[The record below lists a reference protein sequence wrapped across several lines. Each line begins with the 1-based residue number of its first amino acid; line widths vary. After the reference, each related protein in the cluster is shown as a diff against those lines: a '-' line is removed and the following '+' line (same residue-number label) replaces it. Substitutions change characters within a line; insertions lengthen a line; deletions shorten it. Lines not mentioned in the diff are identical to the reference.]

1 MLSQSLAGYCLIA
14 CTALILYYVSLLGQ
28 ISSPLCL
35 NFNSRSYQVVARV
48 KTALYGPLSK
58 IPGPAIGRWTNLV
71 VKYHTLSGRRMQYI
85 DSLFT
90 QYGEE
95 LLH

>member
-1 MLSQSLAGYCLIA
+1 MLSQSFATYCLVA
-14 CTALILYYVSLLGQ
+14 CTALILYYVSLIGRF
-28 ISSPLCL
+28 SCPLSL
-35 NFNSRSYQVVARV
+35 IYNSGSYQAVAKV
-48 KTALYGPLSK
+48 KIALYGPLSK
-58 IPGPAIGRWTNLV
+58 IPGPTIGQWTNLA
-71 VKYHTLSGRRMQYI
+71 VKYHTLSGRRMQCI

>member
-1 MLSQSLAGYCLIA
+1 MMSQSLAGYCLVA
-14 CTALILYYVSLLGQ
+14 CTAFILYHVSLLGQ
-28 ISSPLCL
+28 ISCPLRL
-35 NFNSRSYQVVARV
+35 IYNSGSYQVVAKV

-58 IPGPAIGRWTNLV
+58 IPGPAIGRWTNLA

-85 DSLFT
+85 DSLFAK
-90 QYGEE
+90 YGEE

>member
-1 MLSQSLAGYCLIA
+1 MLSQSLAGYCLAA
-14 CTALILYYVSLLGQ
+14 CTALILYYVGAA
-28 ISSPLCL
+28 
-35 NFNSRSYQVVARV
+35 VAKV

-85 DSLFT
+85 NSLFT
-90 QYGEE
+90 QYGE
-95 LLH
+95 